1 MHPYFVGTQAHPCL
15 TSRPLSPDGMFLGLV
30 MAAMQRAY
38 PQQTLDGVGKESAK
52 TNGLVSAGT

>member
-1 MHPYFVGTQAHPCL
+1 
-15 TSRPLSPDGMFLGLV
+15 MFLGLV
-30 MAAMQRAY
+30 IAAMQRAY